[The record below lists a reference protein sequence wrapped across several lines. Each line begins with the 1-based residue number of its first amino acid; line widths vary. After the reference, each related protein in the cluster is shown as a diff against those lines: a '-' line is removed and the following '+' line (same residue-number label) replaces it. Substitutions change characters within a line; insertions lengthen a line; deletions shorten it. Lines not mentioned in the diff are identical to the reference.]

1 MKQKIH
7 HKQSYLPMMDFA
19 CKERLSPDRNNRL
32 RGVRKRLLQGKVV
45 YDDLMGRVQQEGVTL
60 TMFRVQN
67 VNLTNKG
74 QIYEKNVNYAEL

>member
-19 CKERLSPDRNNRL
+19 CKERVSPDRNNRL

-45 YDDLMGRVQQEGVTL
+45 YDDLMGRV
-60 TMFRVQN
+60 
-67 VNLTNKG
+67 
-74 QIYEKNVNYAEL
+74 